1 MVIKMSKLLEEQLK
15 INDAKLFIN
24 GEYVNASSGETFDTI
39 NPATNQKLASVASA
53 SVHDVESAIQVAQT
67 SFESGIWSKMA
78 VEERAK
84 ILCRMSDLVM
94 ARVDELALIETLDVG
109 KPIKESRDF
118 DIPRA
123 ASNLRFFAE
132 MAKYIHHEHY
142 PQSKHM
148 SYTQY
153 APAGV
158 TSLIIPWNLP
168 FMQMTWKASAA
179 LAAGNTVIVKP
190 ASYTPLSAVMLGEI
204 ANEAGLPPG
213 VLNILTGP
221 GSTVG
226 TAMTTHPFVRRI
238 SFVGESTTGKTV
250 MRNAA
255 SQLIPVSLELGGKSA
270 NIVFDDADLDEAV
283 QGSIEAIFRN
293 QGEICLAGSRL
304 LVQETVYEQFL
315 AKLVTA
321 VKKIKVG
328 DPLDENTDMGALIST
343 NHLETVDRYVQIGL
357 EEGAKLA
364 TGGKRVEGLTD
375 GNFYEPT
382 VLYDVDNKMRVAQEE
397 IFGPV
402 LVVIPFKT
410 EEEAIQIANDS
421 IYGLAGVVW
430 SNDLRRAHRVADQI
444 NSGLFWINC
453 WYYRDLRTPF
463 GGSKASGIGREGGRH
478 SFEFYTEAKTIT
490 MKL

>member
-1 MVIKMSKLLEEQLK
+1 MNKELLAEKIKIK
-15 INDAKLFIN
+15 DAKLFID
-24 GEYVNASSGETFDTI
+24 GQYVDTMSGETFDTL
-39 NPATNQKLASVASA
+39 NPSTNRKLASVAQA
-53 SVHDVESAIQVAQT
+53 NEEDAKRAIDVAQRT
-67 SFESGIWSKMA
+67 FISGIWSKMP
-78 VEERAK
+78 VEERSA
-84 ILCRMSDLVM
+84 ILCKMSDLIM
-94 ARVDELALIETLDVG
+94 EKVDELAYIETLDVG
-109 KPIKESRDF
+109 KPIKESRGF
-118 DIPRA
+118 DIPRSA
-123 ASNLRFFAE
+123 QNFRFFAE
-132 MAKYIHHEHY
+132 MAKYMVHEHY
-142 PQSKHM
+142 DKHNFM
-148 SYTQY
+148 SYAKY

-168 FMQMTWKASAA
+168 FMQMTWKVSAA

-213 VLNILTGP
+213 VLNIITGP

-226 TAMTTHPFVRRI
+226 TKMTTHPSVRRI
-238 SFVGESTTGKTV
+238 SFVGESNTGKTI

-255 SQLIPVSLELGGKSA
+255 ENLIPVSLELGGKSA
-270 NIVFDDADLDEAV
+270 NIVFEDADLDEAV
-283 QGSIEAIFRN
+283 QGSIEAIYRN

-304 LVQETVYEQFL
+304 LVQESVYEQFL
-315 AKLVTA
+315 EKFVTA

-328 DPLDENTDMGALIST
+328 DPLGEDTDMGALVSQS
-343 NHLETVDRYVQIGL
+343 HLETVDQYVQIGL
-357 EEGAKLA
+357 SEGAKVA
-364 TGGKRVEGLTD
+364 HGGKRIESLAQ

-382 VLYDVDNKMRVAQEE
+382 VLYDVDNRMRVAQEE

-410 EEEAIQIANDS
+410 EEDAIRIANDS

-430 SNDLRRAHRVADQI
+430 TNDLRRAQRVVSQVDA
-444 NSGLFWINC
+444 GLLWINC
-453 WYYRDLRTPF
+453 WYVRDLRTPF

-478 SFEFYTEAKTIT
+478 SFEFYTEAKTVT

>member
-1 MVIKMSKLLEEQLK
+1 MSKEAVIEK
-15 INDAKLFIN
+15 MTVKDAKLFIN
-24 GEYVNASSGETFDTI
+24 GEYVDALSGQTFDTF
-39 NPATNQKLASVASA
+39 NPATNEKLASVANGGTEDA
-53 SVHDVESAIQVAQT
+53 KRAIDAAQRA
-67 SFESGIWSKMA
+67 FESGIWSKMP
-78 VEERAK
+78 VEERSA
-84 ILCRMSDLVM
+84 ILCKMADLIM
-94 ARVDELALIETLDVG
+94 GKVDELAYLETLDVG
-109 KPIKESRDF
+109 KPIKESREF

-123 ASNLRFFAE
+123 AQNFRFFAE
-132 MAKYIHHEHY
+132 MAKYMVHEHY
-142 PQSKHM
+142 EKHNVM
-148 SYTQY
+148 SYAKY
-153 APAGV
+153 SPAGV

-179 LAAGNTVIVKP
+179 LASGNTVVIKP

-213 VLNILTGP
+213 VLNIITGP
-221 GSTVG
+221 GNTVG
-226 TAMTTHPFVRRI
+226 TTMSTHPSVRRI
-238 SFVGESTTGKTV
+238 SFVGESNTGKTV

-255 SQLIPVSLELGGKSA
+255 ENLIPVSLELGGKSA
-270 NIVFDDADLDEAV
+270 NIVFGDADLDEAV
-283 QGSIEAIFRN
+283 KGSIEAIYRN

-304 LVQETVYEQFL
+304 LVQESIYKQFL
-315 AKLVTA
+315 EKFTVA
-321 VKKIKVG
+321 VRNIKVG
-328 DPLDENTDMGALIST
+328 DPLSEETNMGALVSQS
-343 NHLETVDRYVQIGL
+343 HLETVDEYVQIGL
-357 EEGAKLA
+357 AEGAKLA
-364 TGGKRVEGLTD
+364 CGGKRVEGLET

-430 SNDLRRAHRVADQI
+430 TNDLRRAQRVA
-444 NSGLFWINC
+444 SGITAGLLWINC
-453 WYYRDLRTPF
+453 WYIRDLRTPF
-463 GGSKASGIGREGGRH
+463 GGAKASGIGREGGRH

>member
-1 MVIKMSKLLEEQLK
+1 MSKEAVIEK
-15 INDAKLFIN
+15 MTVKDAKLFIN
-24 GEYVNASSGETFDTI
+24 GEYVEALSGQTFDTF
-39 NPATNQKLASVASA
+39 NPATNEKLASVANGGTEDA
-53 SVHDVESAIQVAQT
+53 KRAIDAAQRA
-67 SFESGIWSKMA
+67 FESGIWSKKP
-78 VEERAK
+78 VEERSA
-84 ILCRMSDLVM
+84 ILCKMADLIM
-94 ARVDELALIETLDVG
+94 EKVDELAYLETLDVG
-109 KPIKESRDF
+109 KPIKESREF

-123 ASNLRFFAE
+123 AQNFRFFAE
-132 MAKYIHHEHY
+132 MAKYMVHEHY
-142 PQSKHM
+142 EKHNVM
-148 SYTQY
+148 SYAKY
-153 APAGV
+153 SPAGV

-179 LAAGNTVIVKP
+179 LASGNTVVIKP

-213 VLNILTGP
+213 VLNIITGP
-221 GSTVG
+221 GNTVG
-226 TAMTTHPFVRRI
+226 TTMSTHPSVRRI
-238 SFVGESTTGKTV
+238 SFVGESNTGKTV

-255 SQLIPVSLELGGKSA
+255 ENLIPVSLELGGKSA
-270 NIVFDDADLDEAV
+270 NIVFEDADLDEAV
-283 QGSIEAIFRN
+283 KGSIEAIYRN

-304 LVQETVYEQFL
+304 LVQESIYKQFL
-315 AKLVTA
+315 EKFTA
-321 VKKIKVG
+321 EVRDIKVG
-328 DPLDENTDMGALIST
+328 DPLSEETNMGALVSQS
-343 NHLETVDRYVQIGL
+343 HLETVDEYVRIGL
-357 EEGAKLA
+357 AEGAKLA
-364 TGGKRVEGLTD
+364 CGGKRVEGLET

-430 SNDLRRAHRVADQI
+430 TNDLRRAQRVA
-444 NSGLFWINC
+444 SGVTAGLLWINC
-453 WYYRDLRTPF
+453 WYIRDLRTPF
-463 GGSKASGIGREGGRH
+463 GGAKASGIGREGGRH

>member
-1 MVIKMSKLLEEQLK
+1 MSNILENQIKIK
-15 INDAKLFIN
+15 DAKLFIN
-24 GEYVNASSGETFDTI
+24 GEYIDSISGETFDTI
-39 NPATNQKLASVASA
+39 DPSTNRKLASVANA
-53 SVHDVESAIQVAQT
+53 NEQDVEKAIKVAQHT
-67 SFESGIWSKMA
+67 FESGIWSEMP
-78 VEERAK
+78 VEERSK

-94 ARVDELALIETLDVG
+94 ERVDELAIIETLDVG
-109 KPIKESRDF
+109 KPIKESRGF

-132 MAKYIHHEHY
+132 MAKYINHEHY
-142 PQSKHM
+142 DQSKHM
-148 SYTQY
+148 SYSKY

-213 VLNILTGP
+213 VLNIITGP
-221 GSTVG
+221 GGTVG
-226 TAMTTHPFVRRI
+226 TAMTTHPHVRRI
-238 SFVGESTTGKTV
+238 SFVGETTTGKTV
-250 MRNAA
+250 MKNAA

-270 NIVFDDADLDEAV
+270 NIVFEDADLDEAV
-283 QGSIEAIFRN
+283 KGSIEAIFRN

-304 LVQETVYEQFL
+304 LVQESVYDKFL
-315 AKLVTA
+315 EKFVEA
-321 VKKIKVG
+321 VRKIKVG
-328 DPLDENTDMGALIST
+328 NPLDEDTDMGALVSSG
-343 NHLETVDRYVQIGL
+343 HLETVDNYVQIGIS
-357 EEGAKLA
+357 EGAKLA
-364 TGGKRVEGLTD
+364 IGGKRVEGLTE

-382 VLYDVDNKMRVAQEE
+382 VFYDVDNKMRIAQEE

-410 EEEAIQIANDS
+410 EEQAIQIANDS

-430 SNDLRRAHRVADQI
+430 TNDLRRANRVASRV
-444 NSGLFWINC
+444 NSGLLWINC
-453 WYYRDLRTPF
+453 WYHRDLRTPF

>member
-1 MVIKMSKLLEEQLK
+1 MSKEAVIEK
-15 INDAKLFIN
+15 MTVKDAKLFIN
-24 GEYVNASSGETFDTI
+24 GEYVDALSGQTFDTF
-39 NPATNQKLASVASA
+39 NPATNEKLASVANGGTEDA
-53 SVHDVESAIQVAQT
+53 KRAIDAAQRA
-67 SFESGIWSKMA
+67 FESGIWSKMP
-78 VEERAK
+78 VEERSA
-84 ILCRMSDLVM
+84 ILCKMADLIM
-94 ARVDELALIETLDVG
+94 EKVDELAYLETLDVG
-109 KPIKESRDF
+109 KPIKESREF

-123 ASNLRFFAE
+123 AQNFRFFAE
-132 MAKYIHHEHY
+132 MAKYMVHEHY
-142 PQSKHM
+142 EKHNVM
-148 SYTQY
+148 SYAKY
-153 APAGV
+153 SPAGV

-179 LAAGNTVIVKP
+179 LASGNTVLIKP

-213 VLNILTGP
+213 VLNIITGP
-221 GSTVG
+221 GNTVG
-226 TAMTTHPFVRRI
+226 TTMSTHPSVRRI
-238 SFVGESTTGKTV
+238 SFVGESNTGKTV

-255 SQLIPVSLELGGKSA
+255 ENLIPVSLELGGKSA
-270 NIVFDDADLDEAV
+270 NIVFEDADLDEAV
-283 QGSIEAIFRN
+283 KGSIEAIYRN

-304 LVQETVYEQFL
+304 LVQESIYKQFL
-315 AKLVTA
+315 EKFTA
-321 VKKIKVG
+321 EVKNIKVG
-328 DPLDENTDMGALIST
+328 DPLSEETNMGALVSQS
-343 NHLETVDRYVQIGL
+343 HLETVDEYVRIGL
-357 EEGAKLA
+357 AEGAKLA
-364 TGGKRVEGLTD
+364 CGGKRVEGLET

-430 SNDLRRAHRVADQI
+430 TNDLRRAQRVA
-444 NSGLFWINC
+444 SGVTAGLLWINC
-453 WYYRDLRTPF
+453 WYIRDLRTPF
-463 GGSKASGIGREGGRH
+463 GGAKASGIGREGGRH

>member
-1 MVIKMSKLLEEQLK
+1 MSKEAVIEK
-15 INDAKLFIN
+15 MTVKDAKLFIN
-24 GEYVNASSGETFDTI
+24 GEYVDALSGQTFDTF
-39 NPATNQKLASVASA
+39 NPATNEKLASVANGGTEDA
-53 SVHDVESAIQVAQT
+53 KRAIDAAQRA
-67 SFESGIWSKMA
+67 FESGIWSKMP
-78 VEERAK
+78 VEERSA
-84 ILCRMSDLVM
+84 ILCKMADLIM
-94 ARVDELALIETLDVG
+94 EKVDELAYLETLDVG
-109 KPIKESRDF
+109 KPIKESREF

-123 ASNLRFFAE
+123 AQNFRFFAE
-132 MAKYIHHEHY
+132 MAKYMVHEHY
-142 PQSKHM
+142 EKHNVM
-148 SYTQY
+148 SYAKY
-153 APAGV
+153 SPAGV

-179 LAAGNTVIVKP
+179 LASGNTVVIKP

-213 VLNILTGP
+213 VLNIITGP
-221 GSTVG
+221 GNTVG
-226 TAMTTHPFVRRI
+226 TTMSTHPSVRRI
-238 SFVGESTTGKTV
+238 SFVGESNTGKMV

-255 SQLIPVSLELGGKSA
+255 ENLIPVSLELGGKSA
-270 NIVFDDADLDEAV
+270 NIVFEDADLDEAV
-283 QGSIEAIFRN
+283 KGSIEAIYRN

-304 LVQETVYEQFL
+304 LVQESIYKQFL
-315 AKLVTA
+315 EKFTA
-321 VKKIKVG
+321 AVRNIKVG
-328 DPLDENTDMGALIST
+328 DPLSEETNMGALVSQS
-343 NHLETVDRYVQIGL
+343 HLETVDEYVRIGL
-357 EEGAKLA
+357 AEGAKLA
-364 TGGKRVEGLTD
+364 CGGKRVEGLET

-430 SNDLRRAHRVADQI
+430 TNDLRRAQRVA
-444 NSGLFWINC
+444 SGVTAGLLWINC
-453 WYYRDLRTPF
+453 WYIRDLRTPF
-463 GGSKASGIGREGGRH
+463 GGAKASGIGREGGRH

>member
-1 MVIKMSKLLEEQLK
+1 MSKEAVIEK
-15 INDAKLFIN
+15 MTVKDAKLFIN
-24 GEYVNASSGETFDTI
+24 GEYVDALSGQTFDTF
-39 NPATNQKLASVASA
+39 NPATNEKLASVANGGTEDA
-53 SVHDVESAIQVAQT
+53 KRAIDAAQRA
-67 SFESGIWSKMA
+67 FESGIWSKMP
-78 VEERAK
+78 VEERSA
-84 ILCRMSDLVM
+84 ILCKMADLIM
-94 ARVDELALIETLDVG
+94 EKVDELAYLETLDVG
-109 KPIKESRDF
+109 KPIKESREF

-123 ASNLRFFAE
+123 AQNFRFFAE
-132 MAKYIHHEHY
+132 MAKYMVHEHY
-142 PQSKHM
+142 EKHNVM
-148 SYTQY
+148 SYAKY
-153 APAGV
+153 SPAGV

-179 LAAGNTVIVKP
+179 LASGNTVVIKP

-213 VLNILTGP
+213 VLNIITGP
-221 GSTVG
+221 GNTVG
-226 TAMTTHPFVRRI
+226 TTMSTHPSVRRI
-238 SFVGESTTGKTV
+238 SFVGESNTGKTV

-255 SQLIPVSLELGGKSA
+255 ENLIPVSLELGGKSA
-270 NIVFDDADLDEAV
+270 NIVFEDADLDEAV
-283 QGSIEAIFRN
+283 KGSIEAIYRN

-304 LVQETVYEQFL
+304 LVQESIYKQFL
-315 AKLVTA
+315 EKFTA
-321 VKKIKVG
+321 EVRKIKVG
-328 DPLDENTDMGALIST
+328 DPLSEETNMGTLVSQS
-343 NHLETVDRYVQIGL
+343 HLETVDEYVRIGL
-357 EEGAKLA
+357 AEGAKLA
-364 TGGKRVEGLTD
+364 CGGKRVEGLET

-430 SNDLRRAHRVADQI
+430 TNDLRRAQRVA
-444 NSGLFWINC
+444 SGVTAGLLWINC
-453 WYYRDLRTPF
+453 WYIRDLRTPF
-463 GGSKASGIGREGGRH
+463 GGAKASGIGREGGRH

>member
-1 MVIKMSKLLEEQLK
+1 MSKEAVIEK
-15 INDAKLFIN
+15 MTVKDAKLFIN
-24 GEYVNASSGETFDTI
+24 GEYVDALSGQTFDTF
-39 NPATNQKLASVASA
+39 NPATNEKLASVANGGKEDA
-53 SVHDVESAIQVAQT
+53 KRAIDAAQRA
-67 SFESGIWSKMA
+67 FESGIWSKMP
-78 VEERAK
+78 VEERSA
-84 ILCRMSDLVM
+84 ILCKMADLIM
-94 ARVDELALIETLDVG
+94 EKVDELAYLETLDVG
-109 KPIKESRDF
+109 KPIKESREF

-123 ASNLRFFAE
+123 AQNFRFFAE
-132 MAKYIHHEHY
+132 MAKYMVHEHY
-142 PQSKHM
+142 EKHNVM
-148 SYTQY
+148 SYAKY
-153 APAGV
+153 SPAGV

-179 LAAGNTVIVKP
+179 LASGNTVVIKP

-213 VLNILTGP
+213 VLNIITGP
-221 GSTVG
+221 GNTVG
-226 TAMTTHPFVRRI
+226 TTMSTHPSVRRI
-238 SFVGESTTGKTV
+238 SFVGESNTGKTV

-255 SQLIPVSLELGGKSA
+255 ENLIPVSLELGGKSA
-270 NIVFDDADLDEAV
+270 NIVFEDADLDEAV
-283 QGSIEAIFRN
+283 KGSIEAIYRN

-304 LVQETVYEQFL
+304 LVQESIYKQFL
-315 AKLVTA
+315 EKFTVA
-321 VKKIKVG
+321 VRNIKVG
-328 DPLDENTDMGALIST
+328 DPLSEETNMGALVSQS
-343 NHLETVDRYVQIGL
+343 HLETVDEYVRIGL
-357 EEGAKLA
+357 AEGAKLA
-364 TGGKRVEGLTD
+364 CGGKRVEGLET

-430 SNDLRRAHRVADQI
+430 TNDLRRAQRVA
-444 NSGLFWINC
+444 SGVTAGLLWINC
-453 WYYRDLRTPF
+453 WYIRDLRTPF
-463 GGSKASGIGREGGRH
+463 GGAKASGIGREGGRH

>member
-1 MVIKMSKLLEEQLK
+1 MSKEAVIEK
-15 INDAKLFIN
+15 MTVKDAKLFIN
-24 GEYVNASSGETFDTI
+24 GEYVDALSGQTFDTF
-39 NPATNQKLASVASA
+39 NPATNEKLASVANGGTEDA
-53 SVHDVESAIQVAQT
+53 KRAIDAAQRA
-67 SFESGIWSKMA
+67 FESGIWSKMP
-78 VEERAK
+78 VEERSA
-84 ILCRMSDLVM
+84 ILCKMADLIM
-94 ARVDELALIETLDVG
+94 EKVDELAYLETLDVG
-109 KPIKESRDF
+109 KPIKESREF

-123 ASNLRFFAE
+123 AQNFRFFAE
-132 MAKYIHHEHY
+132 MAKYMVHEHY
-142 PQSKHM
+142 EKHNVM
-148 SYTQY
+148 SYAKY
-153 APAGV
+153 SPAGV

-179 LAAGNTVIVKP
+179 LASGNTVVIKP

-213 VLNILTGP
+213 VLNIITGP
-221 GSTVG
+221 GNTVG
-226 TAMTTHPFVRRI
+226 ATMSTHPSVRRI
-238 SFVGESTTGKTV
+238 SFVGESNTGKTV

-255 SQLIPVSLELGGKSA
+255 ENLIPVSLELGGKSA
-270 NIVFDDADLDEAV
+270 NIVFEDADLDEAV
-283 QGSIEAIFRN
+283 KGSIEAIYRN

-304 LVQETVYEQFL
+304 LVQESIYKQFL
-315 AKLVTA
+315 EKFTA
-321 VKKIKVG
+321 EVKNIKVG
-328 DPLDENTDMGALIST
+328 DPLSEETNMGALVSQS
-343 NHLETVDRYVQIGL
+343 HLETVDEYVRIGL
-357 EEGAKLA
+357 AEGAKLA
-364 TGGKRVEGLTD
+364 CGGKRVEGLET

-430 SNDLRRAHRVADQI
+430 TNDLRRAQRVA
-444 NSGLFWINC
+444 SGVTAGLLWINC
-453 WYYRDLRTPF
+453 WYIRDLRTPF
-463 GGSKASGIGREGGRH
+463 GGAKASGIGREGGRH

>member
-1 MVIKMSKLLEEQLK
+1 MNNVLANQLQ

-24 GEYVNASSGETFDTI
+24 GEYVSAISGETFDTI
-39 NPATNQKLASVASA
+39 NPATNQKLAAVASA
-53 SVHDVESAIQVAQT
+53 SEQDVERAIQIAKQT
-67 SFESGIWSKMA
+67 YDSGIWSKMPI
-78 VEERAK
+78 EERAK
-84 ILCRMSDLVM
+84 ILCRMADLVM
-94 ARVDELALIETLDVG
+94 KRVDELALIETLDVG
-109 KPIKESRDF
+109 KPIRESRDF

-123 ASNLRFFAE
+123 ASNLTFFAE
-132 MAKYIHHEHY
+132 MAKYINHEHY
-142 PQSKHM
+142 EQFKHM
-148 SYTQY
+148 SYTKY

-179 LAAGNTVIVKP
+179 LAAGNTVVVKP

-221 GSTVG
+221 GGTVG
-226 TAMTTHPFVRRI
+226 TAMTTHPYVRRI
-238 SFVGESTTGKTV
+238 SFVGESSTGKQV

-270 NIVFDDADLDEAV
+270 NIVFEDADLDEAV
-283 QGSIEAIFRN
+283 AGSIEAIFRN

-304 LVQETVYEQFL
+304 LVQESVYEQFL
-315 AKLVTA
+315 EKFVSAAKN
-321 VKKIKVG
+321 IKVG
-328 DPLDENTDMGALIST
+328 DPLDETTDMGALISKG
-343 NHLETVDRYVQIGL
+343 HLETVENYVQIGIS
-357 EEGAKLA
+357 EGAKLA
-364 TGGKRVEGLTD
+364 VGGKRVAGLSQ

-382 VLYDVDNKMRVAQEE
+382 VLYDVNNKMRVAQEE

-410 EEEAIQIANDS
+410 EEEAIRIANDS

-430 SNDLRRAHRVADQI
+430 SNDLRRAHRVASQI
-444 NSGLFWINC
+444 DSGLFWINC

>member
-1 MVIKMSKLLEEQLK
+1 MNLTQTQVIK
-15 INDAKLFIN
+15 DAKLFIDGEYKDAIN
-24 GEYVNASSGETFDTI
+24 GESFDTI
-39 NPATNQKLASVASA
+39 DPSTNKKLASVAMA
-53 SVHDVESAIQVAQT
+53 GVEDAKHAIDVAQCT
-67 SFESGIWSKMA
+67 FESGIWSEMPVA
-78 VEERAK
+78 ERSK

-94 ARVDELALIETLDVG
+94 EKVDELALVETLDVG
-109 KPIKESRDF
+109 KPIKESRGF

-123 ASNLRFFAE
+123 AANLRFFAE
-132 MAKYIHHEHY
+132 MANYIHHEHY
-142 PQSKHM
+142 DQAKYM
-148 SYTQY
+148 SYSKY

-179 LAAGNTVIVKP
+179 LAAGNTVVVKP

-213 VLNILTGP
+213 VLNIITGP
-221 GSTVG
+221 GGSVG
-226 TAMTTHPFVRRI
+226 TEMTRNPSVRRI
-238 SFVGESTTGKTV
+238 SFVGDSTTGRTV
-250 MRNAA
+250 MQTAA

-270 NIVFDDADLDEAV
+270 NIVFEDADLDEAAA
-283 QGSIEAIFRN
+283 GSIEAIFRN

-304 LVQETVYEQFL
+304 LVQESIYDVFL
-315 AKLVTA
+315 EKITA
-321 VKKIKVG
+321 AARKIRVG
-328 DPLDENTDMGALIST
+328 NPLDEATDMGALVSKG
-343 NHLETVDRYVQIGL
+343 HLESVDEYVQLGL
-357 EEGAKLA
+357 TEGAKLA
-364 TGGKRVEGLTD
+364 AGGKRVDGLHE

-402 LVVIPFKT
+402 LTVIPFKT
-410 EEEAIQIANDS
+410 EEDAVRIANDS

-430 SNDLRRAHRVADQI
+430 TNDLRRAHRVASRV
-444 NSGLFWINC
+444 NSGLMWINC

-478 SFEFYTEAKTIT
+478 SFEFYSEAKTIT

>member
-1 MVIKMSKLLEEQLK
+1 MSKEAVIEK
-15 INDAKLFIN
+15 MTVKDAKLFIN
-24 GEYVNASSGETFDTI
+24 GEYVDALSGQTFDTF
-39 NPATNQKLASVASA
+39 NPATNEKLASVANGGTEDA
-53 SVHDVESAIQVAQT
+53 KRAIDAAQRA
-67 SFESGIWSKMA
+67 FGSGIWSKMP
-78 VEERAK
+78 VEERSA
-84 ILCRMSDLVM
+84 ILCKMADLIM
-94 ARVDELALIETLDVG
+94 EKVDELAYLETLDVG
-109 KPIKESRDF
+109 KPIKESREF

-123 ASNLRFFAE
+123 AQNFRFFAE
-132 MAKYIHHEHY
+132 MAKYMVHEHY
-142 PQSKHM
+142 EKHNVM
-148 SYTQY
+148 SYAKY
-153 APAGV
+153 SPAGV

-179 LAAGNTVIVKP
+179 LASGNTVVIKP

-213 VLNILTGP
+213 VLNIITGP
-221 GSTVG
+221 GNTVG
-226 TAMTTHPFVRRI
+226 TTMSTHPSVRRI
-238 SFVGESTTGKTV
+238 SFVGESNTGKTV

-255 SQLIPVSLELGGKSA
+255 ENLIPVSLELGGKSA
-270 NIVFDDADLDEAV
+270 NIVFEDADLDEAV
-283 QGSIEAIFRN
+283 KGSIEAIYRN

-304 LVQETVYEQFL
+304 LVQESIYKQFL
-315 AKLVTA
+315 EKFTA
-321 VKKIKVG
+321 AVRNIKVG
-328 DPLDENTDMGALIST
+328 DPLSEETNMGALVSQS
-343 NHLETVDRYVQIGL
+343 HFETVDEYVRIGL
-357 EEGAKLA
+357 AEGAKLA
-364 TGGKRVEGLTD
+364 CGGKRVEGLET

-430 SNDLRRAHRVADQI
+430 TNDLRRAQRVA
-444 NSGLFWINC
+444 SGVTAGLLWINC
-453 WYYRDLRTPF
+453 WYIRDLRTPF
-463 GGSKASGIGREGGRH
+463 GGAKASGIGREGGRH

>member
-1 MVIKMSKLLEEQLK
+1 MSQIQQHVIK
-15 INDAKLFIN
+15 DAKLFIN
-24 GEYVNASSGETFDTI
+24 GEYKDAISGENFDTI
-39 NPATNQKLASVASA
+39 DPATNQKLATVAKA
-53 SVHDVESAIQVAQT
+53 NDQDTQQAIEVAQRT
-67 SFESGIWSKMA
+67 FESGIWSEMSVA
-78 VEERAK
+78 ERSK
-84 ILCRMSDLVM
+84 ILCRMSDIILR
-94 ARVDELALIETLDVG
+94 RVDELALVETLDVG
-109 KPIKESRDF
+109 KPIKESRGF

-123 ASNLRFFAE
+123 AANLRFFAE
-132 MAKYIHHEHY
+132 MANYINHEHY
-142 PQSKHM
+142 EQSNHM
-148 SYTQY
+148 SYSKY
-153 APAGV
+153 SPAGV

-168 FMQMTWKASAA
+168 FMQMTWKVSAA
-179 LAAGNTVIVKP
+179 LAAGNTVVVKP

-213 VLNILTGP
+213 VLNIITGP
-221 GSTVG
+221 GGTVG
-226 TAMTTHPFVRRI
+226 TTMCTHPNVRRI

-250 MRNAA
+250 MQNAA
-255 SQLIPVSLELGGKSA
+255 TQLIPVSLELGGKSA
-270 NIVFDDADLDEAV
+270 NVVFEDADLDEAV
-283 QGSIEAIFRN
+283 AGSIEAIFRN

-304 LVQETVYEQFL
+304 LVQESIYDLFL
-315 AKLVTA
+315 EKFVGA

-328 DPLDENTDMGALIST
+328 DPLSEDTDMGALVSKS
-343 NHLETVDRYVQIGL
+343 HLETVDKYVQIGIS
-357 EEGAKLA
+357 EGAKLA
-364 TGGKRVEGLTD
+364 IGGKRVKGLD
-375 GNFYEPT
+375 EGNFYEPT

-430 SNDLRRAHRVADQI
+430 TNDLRRAHRVASRI
-444 NSGLFWINC
+444 NSGLLWINC

-478 SFEFYTEAKTIT
+478 SFDFYTEAKTIT

>member
-1 MVIKMSKLLEEQLK
+1 MTQLQQQVIK
-15 INDAKLFIN
+15 DAKLFIN
-24 GEYVNASSGETFDTI
+24 GEYRDSISGESFDTI
-39 NPATNQKLASVASA
+39 DPATNQKLASVAKA
-53 SVHDVESAIQVAQT
+53 NEEDVNHAIEAAQRT
-67 SFESGIWSKMA
+67 FESGIWSKMPVA
-78 VEERAK
+78 ERSE
-84 ILCRMSDLVM
+84 ILCRMSDIIM
-94 ARVDELALIETLDVG
+94 DRADELAHVETLDVG
-109 KPIKESRDF
+109 KPIKESRGF

-123 ASNLRFFAE
+123 AANLRFFAE
-132 MAKYIHHEHY
+132 MANYIHHEHY
-142 PQSKHM
+142 DQAKYM
-148 SYTQY
+148 SYSKY

-179 LAAGNTVIVKP
+179 MAAGNTVVVKP

-213 VLNILTGP
+213 VLNIITGP
-221 GSTVG
+221 GG
-226 TAMTTHPFVRRI
+226 TAGTALTKHPFVRRI
-238 SFVGESTTGKTV
+238 SFVGDSTTGRTV
-250 MRNAA
+250 MQNAA

-270 NIVFDDADLDEAV
+270 NIVFEDADLDEAIE
-283 QGSIEAIFRN
+283 GSIDAIFRN

-304 LVQETVYEQFL
+304 LVQERIYDLFL
-315 AKLVTA
+315 DKFVKA
-321 VKKIKVG
+321 VRKIKVG
-328 DPLDENTDMGALIST
+328 DPLCEETDMGALVSKG
-343 NHLETVDRYVQIGL
+343 HLETVDEYVQAGIS
-357 EEGAKLA
+357 EGAKLA
-364 TGGKRVEGLTD
+364 VGGKKITSLGE

-382 VLYDVDNKMRVAQEE
+382 VLYDVDNKMKVAQEE

-402 LVVIPFKT
+402 LSVIPFNT

-430 SNDLRRAHRVADQI
+430 TNDLRRAHRVASSI